1 MKFGSISTI
10 PIAIL
15 LHLAIEFTYPQ
26 LRRRV
31 RTWLLFIGYSTAT
44 LFFMVY
50 LFTDLLWTKPI
61 LMEWGWTQSYVIEGL
76 ANILLSIWVP
86 LIAISALSLIW
97 RSSKNNQNWC
107 QKQQARYL
115 FVGILI
121 PFLGS
126 SISDL
131 ILPFFI
137 SSFPMLFNIA
147 YIAAGAV
154 IASAILKYGLFVLR
168 PTEIAEQLLSRISE
182 PVLLVDP
189 NEKIEA
195 LNAAFA
201 NLTGYEKSL
210 LLGQSIQKLFRTGI
224 EGNIGQEQ
232 AEINSILNPTVIQ
245 NLEMK
250 LRTNSGNSLPVMI
263 SKSPI
268 EDRDRHLQG
277 FIYFITDLASRQEA
291 EINTQVHKVLRV
303 ADNINAE
310 LLTWASHEIKTPLVA
325 ILGWSELL
333 YKAKKAGKDLNRV
346 FDEGDLQAMW
356 RSATRLEDIV
366 KNFLDAGL
374 IQKHGL
380 KLTLNSTDILD
391 LLKESLNVVEASA
404 VEKNINIKLPT
415 TCIQA
420 EVDRSKI
427 RQSLINLFS
436 NAIKYSP
443 PNSAVEVFLV
453 HKSKKE
459 MQGFEL
465 QIIDHGYGFT
475 SEELEH
481 IFEPFVRIYTQ
492 QEEKKYTPGV
502 GLGLYITKTI
512 IVLHG
517 GEISLIS
524 EGQGKGTTIRIWLP
538 EKNQDLVTL
547 DNIDL
552 KK

>member
-1 MKFGSISTI
+1 
-10 PIAIL
+10 
-15 LHLAIEFTYPQ
+15 
-26 LRRRV
+26 
-31 RTWLLFIGYSTAT
+31 
-44 LFFMVY
+44 
-50 LFTDLLWTKPI
+50 
-61 LMEWGWTQSYVIEGL
+61 
-76 ANILLSIWVP
+76 
-86 LIAISALSLIW
+86 
-97 RSSKNNQNWC
+97 
-107 QKQQARYL
+107 
-115 FVGILI
+115 
-121 PFLGS
+121 
-126 SISDL
+126 
-131 ILPFFI
+131 
-137 SSFPMLFNIA
+137 MLFNIA

-195 LNAAFA
+195 LNPAFA
-201 NLTGYEKSL
+201 NLTGYEKTL
-210 LLGQSIQKLFRTGI
+210 LLGQSIQKLFRREI

-250 LRTNSGNSLPVMI
+250 LRTNSGKSLPVMI

-268 EDRDRHLQG
+268 EDRGRHLQG
-277 FIYFITDLASRQEA
+277 FIYFITDIASRHEA
-291 EINTQVHKVLRV
+291 EINTQVHKVLQV

-404 VEKNINIKLPT
+404 VEKNINVKLPT
-415 TCIQA
+415 TSIQA

-427 RQSLINLFS
+427 RQSMINLFS

-443 PNSAVEVFLV
+443 PNSAIEVLLA

-481 IFEPFVRIYTQ
+481 LFEPFVRIYTQ

-538 EKNQDLVTL
+538 EKNQVLVTL

-552 KK
+552 KKSPDVNM